1 MSMLLLLIFGP
12 ALLYLAISLPLAL
25 AGGLLRGS
33 MRGWQAWRGSRR
45 PMLSEPE
52 LNLRRAS
59 RAAGCI
65 AVLVLAAVLY
75 DANGGHAEI
84 LRVMAAPGD
93 AGPLALLFAG
103 VVVLCLVQIIIG
115 LVGCWGLRKRELAV
129 ASCAWLVFGIGLL
142 LYLALHFP
150 LLRLRLDDWQVIAA
164 QAGFATGI
172 WCLVTGALRLLV
184 LTLGGGGSALR
195 RILRHIGRRV
205 GSLRPA
211 RPRSY

>member
-1 MSMLLLLIFGP
+1 MNMLLLLIFGP

-33 MRGWQAWRGSRR
+33 MRGLQAWRGSRR
-45 PMLSEPE
+45 GPMLSEPE

-65 AVLVLAAVLY
+65 AVLLLAAVFY
-75 DANGGHAEI
+75 
-84 LRVMAAPGD
+84 GD

-129 ASCAWLVFGIGLL
+129 ASGAWLVFGIGLL

-164 QAGFATGI
+164 QAGFGTGI

-184 LTLGGGGSALR
+184 LTLGGGGGALR